1 MESASEE
8 RLIPYLA
15 DKIKDN
21 LEILRNA
28 NLSQESRAN
37 AHKALEEDVNLEKL
51 LLTYLPM
58 WMLVT

>member
-1 MESASEE
+1 LSK
-8 RLIPYLA
+8 

-37 AHKALEEDVNLEKL
+37 AHKALGKDADLETLVANLF
-51 LLTYLPM
+51 TQ
-58 WMLVT
+58 